1 MDPQR
6 QIAAPG
12 AFTAAGLQSSR
23 RPRLWPASWRRVAT
37 PWLTGR
43 VTRPAF
49 WGRADDSETVPARY
63 ANSARDH
70 GLDGL
75 RGIAIVLVLVGHT
88 NLAFP
93 FAATVGVTLFFVLSG
108 YLITRILLERP
119 PLRTFY
125 WRRLA
130 RLAPALVSVVVVV
143 AVASA
148 LRGDATTLVGALV
161 SLAYVSNW
169 LPSMGVDVGSMG
181 HTWSLAVEEQF
192 YVLWPLALFAIP
204 RIRPVLVGLIVTI
217 MVIRVVSG
225 QHDPTEYRTTLRA
238 DALLL
243 GCLLA
248 MVTWRPSGA
257 LAFAAAAIVE
267 TLAVTRFEA
276 GGLGLGL
283 ATLASVVLVAWVR
296 GKSSPRWLS
305 GLGRISYGVYLWHLP
320 LYLWFGPVVGIPL
333 ALLVAAVSFR
343 WFEEPVRRR
352 LTGDR
357 HKGDARILDA
367 FRLPSGLDQREDR
380 AGLGGEAQPIGAAR
394 LAQS

>member
-37 PWLTGR
+37 PWMTGR

-143 AVASA
+143 AVVSA
-148 LRGDATTLVGALV
+148 LRGDANTLVGALV
-161 SLAYVSNW
+161 SLTYVSNW
-169 LPSMGVDVGSMG
+169 LPSMGVDLGSMG

-192 YVLWPLALFAIP
+192 YVFWPLALFAIP

-225 QHDPTEYRTTLRA
+225 QHDPTEFRTTLRA

-257 LAFAAAAIVE
+257 LAFAAAAVVE

-276 GGLGLGL
+276 RGLGWSRGPRVSRAGGVGAGQVIAPL
-283 ATLASVVLVAWVR
+283 AVGSGAYLVRGVSLASAAV
-296 GKSSPRWLS
+296 
-305 GLGRISYGVYLWHLP
+305 
-320 LYLWFGPVVGIPL
+320 PVVRPC
-333 ALLVAAVSFR
+333 
-343 WFEEPVRRR
+343 RR
-352 LTGDR
+352 DP
-357 HKGDARILDA
+357 A
-367 FRLPSGLDQREDR
+367 
-380 AGLGGEAQPIGAAR
+380 GAAR
-394 LAQS
+394 GGCLVPMVRGTRTPSADGRPTQG